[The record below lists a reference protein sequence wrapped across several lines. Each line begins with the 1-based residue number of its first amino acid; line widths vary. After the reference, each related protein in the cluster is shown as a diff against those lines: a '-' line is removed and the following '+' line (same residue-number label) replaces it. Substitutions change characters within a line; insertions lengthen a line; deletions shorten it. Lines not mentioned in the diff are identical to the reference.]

1 MKSFEE
7 FMIMESSVEHK
18 VKRFKTGGVA
28 GVGGGFEYRGIRVE
42 KYSKTE
48 PGMKYRYHLPGHGT
62 DNFYGRTESG
72 IKSNIDSFLDKK

>member
-7 FMIMESSVEHK
+7 FMIMESSVEYK

-48 PGMKYRYHLPGHGT
+48 
-62 DNFYGRTESG
+62 FC
-72 IKSNIDSFLDKK
+72 